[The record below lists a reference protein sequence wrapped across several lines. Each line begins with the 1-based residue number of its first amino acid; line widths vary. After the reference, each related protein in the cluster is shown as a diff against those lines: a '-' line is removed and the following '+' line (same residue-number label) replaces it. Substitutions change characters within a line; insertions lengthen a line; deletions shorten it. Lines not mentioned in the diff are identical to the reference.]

1 MTMDVDR
8 QTLAAVF
15 ASRCQLAKKS
25 EEEAA
30 AEAILELRKTMA
42 WLKSSALREG
52 SFLWFCDEFDL
63 EPSAVRK
70 AIQEKRK

>member
-1 MTMDVDR
+1 MDADR

-30 AEAILELRKTMA
+30 AEAVIELRKTTA
-42 WLKSSALREG
+42 WVKSSAVKEG

>member
-1 MTMDVDR
+1 MDADR

-30 AEAILELRKTMA
+30 AEAVLELRKTTA
-42 WLKSSALREG
+42 WVKSNSTKEG
-52 SFLWFCDEFDL
+52 SFLWFADEFDL
-63 EPSAVRK
+63 DPSAVRR
-70 AIQEKRK
+70 AIAEKRK